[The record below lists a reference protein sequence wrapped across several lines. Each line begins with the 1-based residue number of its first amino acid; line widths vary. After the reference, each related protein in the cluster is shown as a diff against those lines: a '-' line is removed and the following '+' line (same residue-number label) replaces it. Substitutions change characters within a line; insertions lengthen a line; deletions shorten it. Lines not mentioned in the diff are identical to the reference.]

1 MCQLTELNRQ
11 LAEAEAELE
20 DAYSMSEE
28 AVCFRYNVEDKDT
41 AITLINEEIEALH
54 RRIEEAEKIEARDQP
69 RPYHFAFPT
78 EASYWAYRY

>member
-20 DAYSMSEE
+20 DVYSMSEE
-28 AVCFRYNVEDKDT
+28 AVCFRYNVEDKDA
-41 AITLINEEIEALH
+41 AITLINEDIEALY

>member
-1 MCQLTELNRQ
+1 MSNINELRHK
-11 LAEAEAELE
+11 LAEAEAEL
-20 DAYSMSEE
+20 DDIYTMSEE
-28 AVCFRYNVEDKDT
+28 AVCFRYNVKDKDA
-41 AITLINEEIEALH
+41 AITLINEEIEALY